1 MSEENKKDV
10 EKPQEIIEEKVD
22 ANAEAG
28 SCTLITNASCGINNM
43 SGCGRTTRG
52 GCGSITRSGCGFNA
66 SYSN

>member
-10 EKPQEIIEEKVD
+10 EKPQEITEEKVD

-28 SCTLITNASCGINNM
+28 SCTLLTRG
-43 SGCGRTTRG
+43 GCGAGYSYSHTTRG

-66 SYSN
+66 SWSN

>member
-10 EKPQEIIEEKVD
+10 EKPQELNEEKVD

-28 SCTLITNASCGINNM
+28 SCTYITK
-43 SGCGRTTRG
+43 SGCGFGYSYSHTTRG
-52 GCGSITRSGCGFNA
+52 GCGSITRSGCGFNE